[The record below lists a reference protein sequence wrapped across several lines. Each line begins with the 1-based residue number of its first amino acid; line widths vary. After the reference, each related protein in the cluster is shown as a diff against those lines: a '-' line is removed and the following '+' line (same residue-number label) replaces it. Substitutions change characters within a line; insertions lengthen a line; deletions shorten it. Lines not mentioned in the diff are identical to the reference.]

1 MIMKIYSREQFWL
14 YTALGVFS
22 YWLLSLQPD
31 FIQRVSDEPLGLVGI
46 CLTVGLYHV
55 FGICISL
62 VTNMFY
68 KNYARYSG
76 NYKIFTAHYVLV
88 ALLLFTVNCLL
99 FCLMKQLI
107 GAVQPW
113 GIHRK
118 GFWLICVIVFIELI
132 VVGLTLFIHALR
144 YTNRLN
150 EEKKQLEHAGM
161 QAQYTALQ
169 QQLNP
174 HFLFNSL
181 NTLIAEIA
189 YDPATAISF
198 AQHLSDVYRYVLD
211 CQKLRVVS
219 LEREVDFMHAYLY
232 LHQVRLGA
240 CLTFEEEG
248 FERTSGLY
256 LPPLTLQ
263 ILVENVIKHNVI
275 RETLPLK
282 IHFHLL
288 EGDGAMW
295 LEVRH
300 KWQPKKDRVS
310 GSGCGLNNLSE
321 RYALLGY
328 PKPRITS
335 LPGGD
340 FIVMVYLFRNK
351 ESVEYIS

>member
-1 MIMKIYSREQFWL
+1 MKVYTREQFWL

-22 YWLLSLQPD
+22 YWLLSLQPE
-31 FIQRVSDEPLGLVGI
+31 FIQRIAVRPLGLAGI

-62 VTNMFY
+62 ITSVFY
-68 KNYARYSG
+68 KNYSRYSS
-76 NYKIFTAHYVLV
+76 NYKIFTAHYALV
-88 ALLLFTVNCLL
+88 ALLLFSVNCLL
-99 FCLMKQLI
+99 FCLMKLLI
-107 GAVQPW
+107 GIAHPW
-113 GIHRK
+113 VIRRE

-144 YTNRLN
+144 HTNRLN

-211 CQKLRVVS
+211 CQKLRIVS
-219 LEREVDFMHAYLY
+219 LGREVDFMHAYLY

-240 CLTFEEEG
+240 CLSFEEEG
-248 FERTSGLY
+248 FERISDY
-256 LPPLTLQ
+256 SLPPLTLQ

-275 RETLPLK
+275 RETMPLK
-282 IHFHLL
+282 IHFSLL
-288 EGDGAMW
+288 EGNGAMW

-310 GSGCGLNNLSE
+310 GAGCGLNNLSE
-321 RYALLGY
+321 RYALLGF
-328 PKPRITS
+328 PRPRITS
-335 LPGGD
+335 VPGGD
-340 FIVMVYLFRNK
+340 FIVMVYLSGNQ
-351 ESVEYIS
+351 ESVENIS